1 MLYDIGNLRLRLAHY
16 ERLQHLDGRRTSRL
30 RGLLEAVAVKV
41 KSPGRLQISG
51 HEEDNRIYECA
62 VEAKAEYIV
71 TENTKP
77 CTGQEACST
86 QVDSPD

>member
-1 MLYDIGNLRLRLAHY
+1 MYDIGNVRLRLAHY

-41 KSPGRLQISG
+41 KSRGRLKVSG

-62 VEAKAEYIV
+62 VAA
-71 TENTKP
+71 NARSRQKP
-77 CTGQEACST
+77 ST
-86 QVDSPD
+86 S